1 MKSKEIQE
9 TKTKKRTKIKDLP
22 DSGKML
28 TPRELKDVKGG
39 ITGPCTKPRRAAV
52 GPCNKA

>member
-9 TKTKKRTKIKDLP
+9 TKTKKRTKINDLP
-22 DSGKML
+22 EAGKML
-28 TPRELKDVKGG
+28 TPKELKDVKGG
-39 ITGPCTKPRRAAV
+39 VTGPCDRPRARAV